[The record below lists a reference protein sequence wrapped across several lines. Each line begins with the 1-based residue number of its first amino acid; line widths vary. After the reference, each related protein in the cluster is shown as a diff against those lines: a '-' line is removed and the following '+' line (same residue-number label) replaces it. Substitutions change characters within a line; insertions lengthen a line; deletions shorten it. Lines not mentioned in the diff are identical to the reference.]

1 MKKKLKRRLHT
12 NMEQLIRY
20 NVTKLDDPICINT
33 FRKKIRQVFVNSDL
47 NRIVTVHE
55 KWNKI
60 KDIINK
66 TSDVVIGK

>member
-1 MKKKLKRRLHT
+1 MKIKLKRRLHT
-12 NMEQLIRY
+12 NMEQLIGY
-20 NVTKLDDPICINT
+20 NVKLDDPICINT
-33 FRKKIRQVFVNSDL
+33 FRKKIRQVSDNNDL